1 MDDKIVTLADV
12 LAAPSK
18 FKGWLYL
25 EPEPWTPGTQ
35 GIFVEFDKDA
45 DPDDDDV
52 PAWAEEQGWVET
64 LDVNT
69 IEEIVFNA
77 TSQLG
82 KPSNEQLCEAFMF
95 YFENDA
101 FKEF

>member
-12 LAAPSK
+12 LASPNAS
-18 FKGWLYL
+18 KGWLFL
-25 EPEPWTPGTQ
+25 EPEPWTPATK
-35 GIFVEFDKDA
+35 GIFVDFDKDA
-45 DPDDDDV
+45 DPADDDV
-52 PAWAEEQGWVET
+52 PAWAEEKGWIET

-77 TSQLG
+77 TSQLR
-82 KPSNEQLCEAFMF
+82 KPTTDQLAEAFTF